1 MKNFTYNFTRNCKIF
16 YKKPGPLFKNRKLLG
31 PSIQAGFILFYL
43 LFFHL
48 IIVKYCTCSSLTTPT
63 CLSKFFHFCH
73 YIYIFFSS
81 MKTTHRIFPPVNP
94 PPPSHTQIIGRD
106 LLRCVIQK
114 AVRLNHAA
122 VPLWTSMERNC
133 IRFFLENITPYGY
146 SPKDL
151 LCDLKS
157 SIT

>member
-114 AVRLNHAA
+114 AVRLKIMQQFHFEHPWRGI
-122 VPLWTSMERNC
+122 VSG
-133 IRFFLENITPYGY
+133 FFLKT
-146 SPKDL
+146 L
-151 LCDLKS
+151 LPMGILLKICS
-157 SIT
+157 MI